1 MNPKSGKKNQIK
13 KVLAKKKKIPKL
25 KPLERAAQDVL
36 KNARR
41 PLTTNEVAN
50 FSGMSWQSAK
60 KHLHGLNR
68 KRKSIGTK
76 KKGRARFWFIDKK
89 K

>member
-1 MNPKSGKKNQIK
+1 MIVRNKNPER
-13 KVLAKKKKIPKL
+13 KKKGLLKEKTIPKL

-50 FSGMSWQSAK
+50 FSGMSWQSAR
-60 KHLHGLNR
+60 KHLKGLHR
-68 KRKSIGTK
+68 KRKSVHTEKRGT
-76 KKGRARFWFIDKK
+76 ARFWFIKK

>member
-1 MNPKSGKKNQIK
+1 MN
-13 KVLAKKKKIPKL
+13 VRKKKPKPKKKTLLKERKIPQL

-36 KNARR
+36 RNARR

-60 KHLHGLNR
+60 KHLKGLHR
-68 KRKSIGTK
+68 KRRGVHTE
-76 KKGRARFWFIDKK
+76 KKGKARLWFVK
-89 K
+89 